1 MVPPAPVNP
10 QIEQQAKKSLAEL
23 LSGARATGSFLRT
36 FGFHV
41 LVVLLGIAL
50 AFM

>member
-1 MVPPAPVNP
+1 MVSPPVNP
-10 QIEQQAKKSLAEL
+10 QIEQSPNGSSADL
-23 LSGARATGSFLRT
+23 LGGARATGSFLCT

-41 LVVLLGIAL
+41 LVALLGIAL